1 MRVAAASGAVTVVS
15 EQEPFDLGQE
25 DLRERRDGSGSVGQ
39 KTPQPLPRPVR
50 WFSRIVWGAR
60 LAYEP

>member
-1 MRVAAASGAVTVVS
+1 VTVVS

-50 WFSRIVWGAR
+50 WFNRIVWGAR